1 MIKHFIYADHAAT
14 TMLLPEALEAMLPFL
29 RTEYGNA
36 STLYSLARKPKK
48 AIAAARAAIAKC
60 IGAEPDEIFFTSC
73 GTESDNWALKG
84 TAFRFLGQKKRIIT
98 SSIEHHAVLHSCA
111 FLERMGYDVV
121 YLPVDEK
128 GLVSPADLEKA
139 INEATVLVS
148 IMMANNEIGTIE
160 PIAELAEVAH
170 KYGVLFHTDAVQA
183 VGHLPINVNHL
194 CVDMLS
200 ASAHKFN
207 GPKGMGFLYVRKGT
221 PLLNLLDGG
230 AQENGHRGGT
240 ENVAGIVGMSEA
252 LKFNVENMQK
262 HTEHLLNLQHLFI
275 NELDRC
281 GFGYVLNGSEK
292 RIPGSFSIS
301 FTNREGETILHR
313 LDLMGVA
320 VTTGSACNSKETV
333 ISHVLKAIDLPDTLA
348 KGTVRFTFGFENTE
362 EEVKYVANCIAK
374 ILK

>member
-1 MIKHFIYADHAAT
+1 MIKHVIYTDHAAT
-14 TMLLPEALEAMLPFL
+14 TMLLPAALEAMLPFL
-29 RTEYGNA
+29 KTEYGNA

-48 AIAAARAAIAKC
+48 AIAAARTVIAKC
-60 IGAEPDEIFFTSC
+60 IGAEPEEIFFTSC

-84 TAFRFLGQKKRIIT
+84 TAFRFPGQKKRIIT

-230 AQENGHRGGT
+230 AQESGHRGGT
-240 ENVAGIVGMSEA
+240 ENVAGIVGMAEA

-320 VTTGSACNSKETV
+320 VTTGSACNSKEAV